1 MHEIA
6 LAEAI
11 WRQVASEMA
20 RQDGRLSAIR
30 VVVGAFSGADP
41 ESLEFALR
49 LGAADSSWPGVAID
63 IRREALAI
71 RCKGCGGEFEPEG
84 FTFRCPT
91 CGSSDVQIC
100 RGNDLVIES
109 LEVTDGHGEEEDP
122 S

>member
-1 MHEIA
+1 VHEIA

-11 WRQVASEMA
+11 WREVASEMA

-49 LGAADSSWPGVAID
+49 LGAADSSWPDVAID
-63 IRREALAI
+63 IRREPLAV

-84 FTFRCPT
+84 FTFRCPA

-109 LEVTDGHGEEEDP
+109 LEVTDDHGEEED
-122 S
+122 SS